1 MNSAANGNAMN
12 LSYQAHR
19 DMYYVTR
26 NTHRAIQRLAPGGSE
41 KQVESVSRPMI
52 SSVLP
57 FSSPSPSGTLAFLLP
72 PICNKTCSQERLCSH
87 SFRFLTGIWNKLPQ
101 NHIRNTVAREA
112 EIMVSFIFKSE
123 EHRWMKQTH
132 WKFLS
137 QAEKHMINNSEG
149 K

>member
-1 MNSAANGNAMN
+1 MEMQRTSLIKGIGIYTMRHGIPTGPSRGWLQGGN
-12 LSYQAHR
+12 
-19 DMYYVTR
+19 
-26 NTHRAIQRLAPGGSE
+26 E
-41 KQVESVSRPMI
+41 KQIESVSRPTI

-57 FSSPSPSGTLAFLLP
+57 FSSPYPSGTLAFLLP
-72 PICNKTCSQERLCSH
+72 PICNKTCSQERLFSH

-101 NHIRNTVAREA
+101 NHIRNTVARKA

-123 EHRWMKQTH
+123 EHKWMKQTH

-137 QAEKHMINNSEG
+137 QAEKRMINNSEG

>member
-1 MNSAANGNAMN
+1 MEMQRTSLIKRIGICTMWHGIPTGPSRGWLQGGN
-12 LSYQAHR
+12 
-19 DMYYVTR
+19 
-26 NTHRAIQRLAPGGSE
+26 E
-41 KQVESVSRPMI
+41 KQLESVSRPTI
-52 SSVLP
+52 SSALP

-87 SFRFLTGIWNKLPQ
+87 SFRFLTGTWNKRPQ
-101 NHIRNTVAREA
+101 NHVRNTVAREA